1 MTAAGLCAKGLGGEV
16 AQTVPGVLGD
26 HGEVTLGGVLRD
38 GQTCHVGDFLI
49 GGTAS
54 AKALWCEWT
63 HPVWESPTISVGSGR
78 SGEGRGQN
86 VVDAEL

>member
-1 MTAAGLCAKGLGGEV
+1 MKWPKQSQGLWETTQK
-16 AQTVPGVLGD
+16 
-26 HGEVTLGGVLRD
+26 VTLGGVLRD

-63 HPVWESPTISVGSGR
+63 HPVWESPTISVGSGQ

-86 VVDAEL
+86 VVDDGL